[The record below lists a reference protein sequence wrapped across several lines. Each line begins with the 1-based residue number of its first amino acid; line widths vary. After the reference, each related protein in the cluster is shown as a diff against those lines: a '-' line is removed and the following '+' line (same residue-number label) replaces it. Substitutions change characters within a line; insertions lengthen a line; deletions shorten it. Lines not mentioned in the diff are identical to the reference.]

1 MSQRFS
7 WRERFERK
15 ATMERHPDINRVI
28 EQAKQQ
34 RAEYIASVARSHPLP
49 LALVAALSLL
59 LLQFSTFPTSEGGQ
73 RADVAPQVSQ
83 IG

>member
-1 MSQRFS
+1 
-7 WRERFERK
+7 
-15 ATMERHPDINRVI
+15 MERHQDIDRVI

-34 RAEYIASVARSHPLP
+34 RAEYIASVARSPPLP

-73 RADVAPQVSQ
+73 QAEVTPHVSQ